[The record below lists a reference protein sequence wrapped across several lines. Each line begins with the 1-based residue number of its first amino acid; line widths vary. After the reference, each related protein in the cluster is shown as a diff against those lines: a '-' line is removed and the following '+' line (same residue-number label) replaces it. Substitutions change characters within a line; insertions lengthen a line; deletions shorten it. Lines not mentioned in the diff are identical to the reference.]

1 MVDNFELFKKYYI
14 NEISIAPLP
23 KDDMYFV
30 IELIRRGKDHPD
42 LPAANY
48 HFKNY
53 YIRSIDD
60 FNKYENEIKEVCDL
74 LKLRAYI
81 SVTIKSFKQ
90 VALNTSAELVRRI
103 ANGDFKKSYI
113 VYDSCSAKYRN
124 KFMKR
129 YVVDIDDVSKIDL
142 IKNVI
147 DNIKPFNEQKIILEV
162 PTKSGMHLIT
172 KPFDILHFNQK
183 LIESKE
189 FDKHTLPEIKKN
201 HISLLYENI

>member
-23 KDDMYFV
+23 TDDMYFV
-30 IELIRRGKDHPD
+30 IELIRRGKDHPG
-42 LPAANY
+42 LPTANY

-60 FNKYENEIKEVCDL
+60 FNKYENEIKKVCDL

-147 DNIKPFNEQKIILEV
+147 DDIKPFNEQKIILEV

>member
-1 MVDNFELFKKYYI
+1 MVDNFELFKRYYI

-23 KDDMYFV
+23 EDDMYFV

-60 FNKYENEIKEVCDL
+60 FNKYENEIKAVCNL

-90 VALNTSAELVRRI
+90 VALNTSAELARRI

-129 YVVDIDDVSKIDL
+129 YVVDIDDISKIDL

-147 DNIKPFNEQKIILEV
+147 NNIKPFNEQKIILEV

-201 HISLLYENI
+201 HISLLYENV

>member
-1 MVDNFELFKKYYI
+1 
-14 NEISIAPLP
+14 
-23 KDDMYFV
+23 
-30 IELIRRGKDHPD
+30 
-42 LPAANY
+42 
-48 HFKNY
+48 
-53 YIRSIDD
+53 
-60 FNKYENEIKEVCDL
+60 
-74 LKLRAYI
+74 
-81 SVTIKSFKQ
+81 
-90 VALNTSAELVRRI
+90 
-103 ANGDFKKSYI
+103 
-113 VYDSCSAKYRN
+113 
-124 KFMKR
+124 MKR
-129 YVVDIDDVSKIDL
+129 YVVDIDDMSKIDL

>member
-1 MVDNFELFKKYYI
+1 MVDNFELFKRYYI

-23 KDDMYFV
+23 EDDMYFV

-60 FNKYENEIKEVCDL
+60 FNKYENEIKAVCDL

-129 YVVDIDDVSKIDL
+129 YVVDIDDMSKIDL

-162 PTKSGMHLIT
+162 PTKSGIHLIT

-201 HISLLYENI
+201 HISLLYENV